1 MLTSRTLVGLMNGA
15 ILLLNTVMYIP
26 NDLITCYKSGE
37 DAKALEQ
44 WASIFIHPKNLTATV
59 EFNIKH
65 HFAAMSL
72 QLAKAKK
79 LYANEN
85 FFNFGEALGEILV
98 IATTPMPAEF
108 LF

>member
-1 MLTSRTLVGLMNGA
+1 
-15 ILLLNTVMYIP
+15 
-26 NDLITCYKSGE
+26 
-37 DAKALEQ
+37 
-44 WASIFIHPKNLTATV
+44 LTATV

-79 LYANEN
+79 LYANKN